1 MSLTAEPDPRR
12 YTRPAPPDVDEPPG
26 WDPHDDGLTQ
36 ADRDAE
42 ADRAADR
49 YEQHMRGDR

>member
-1 MSLTAEPDPRR
+1 MSARR
-12 YTRPAPPDVDEPPG
+12 GADRDTDTWRDVDEPPG
-26 WDPHDDGLTQ
+26 WNPHDDGLTQ

-49 YEQHMRGDR
+49 YEQHMRGEQ